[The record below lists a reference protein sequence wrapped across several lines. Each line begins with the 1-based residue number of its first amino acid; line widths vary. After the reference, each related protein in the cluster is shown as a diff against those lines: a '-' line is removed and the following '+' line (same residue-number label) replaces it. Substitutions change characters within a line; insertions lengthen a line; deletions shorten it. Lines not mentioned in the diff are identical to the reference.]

1 MKLFHLSDLHLGKRV
16 NGFSM
21 VEDQAHIMAQIL
33 DIIRKEKPQGVL
45 IAGDVYDRSV
55 PSTEAVGLLDDF
67 LVALSQEN
75 IPVFIISGNHDSA
88 ERLAFGGRLMEAHQ
102 MYISPVYH
110 GVLKPTTLEDE
121 HGFVDLYLLPFAK
134 PVQVRHLFEEATIE
148 SYTDAV
154 ACSLSQ
160 ITLDKSRRNVL
171 LAHQFVTGAT
181 RCESEELSVGG
192 TDNVDASVFDD
203 FDYVALGHLHGP
215 QSVGRET
222 VRYIGSPLKYSFS
235 EAKHTKSIT
244 VVELGEKGDATI
256 STIPLTPLRDM
267 VELRGTYMELTAKS
281 FYDGLDCQDY
291 IRITLTDEDDVPDAV
306 GRLRTIYP
314 NLMRLDY
321 DNRRTRAG
329 RAMPELTQGETLSPL
344 DFFAQLYEQQN
355 DSPLSE
361 EQTAYL
367 TTLVERVWEGEV

>member
-21 VEDQAHIMAQIL
+21 VEDQVHIMAQIL
-33 DIIRKEKPQGVL
+33 DIIRQERPHGVL

-67 LVALSQEN
+67 LVALSHEK
-75 IPVFIISGNHDSA
+75 IPVFISSGNHDSA

-102 MYISPVYH
+102 MYISPVYD
-110 GVLKPTTLEDE
+110 GNLKPISLEDE
-121 HGFVDLYLLPFAK
+121 HGILDVYLLPFAK
-134 PVQVRHLFEEATIE
+134 PVQVRHLFPAREIE

-160 ITLDKSRRNVL
+160 IPVDKSRRNVL

-181 RCESEELSVGG
+181 RCDSEELSVGG
-192 TDNVDASVFDD
+192 TDNVDVSVFDD
-203 FDYVALGHLHGP
+203 FDYVALGHIHGP

-222 VRYIGSPLKYSFS
+222 VRYSGSPLKYSFS
-235 EAKHTKSIT
+235 EAHHTKSIT
-244 VVELGEKGDATI
+244 VIDLAEKGDIALSTI
-256 STIPLTPLRDM
+256 SLKPLRDM

-281 FYDGLDCQDY
+281 FYDGMDCQDY

-306 GRLRTIYP
+306 GRLRSIYP

-329 RAMPELTQGETLSPL
+329 KAMPELTEGETLSPL
-344 DFFAQLYEQQN
+344 DFFAQLYQQQN

-361 EQTAYL
+361 EQTDYL
-367 TTLVERVWEGEV
+367 TALMATVWEEKV